1 MKNCNSGSKKND
13 LGTQG
18 LSKLT
23 EAMLLRSI
31 IQVYALAIKMA
42 SQELFSWSSI
52 YNVSIFIINSCPL
65 YNQKPVQT
73 TVIYFWTILP
83 PGSLALS
90 HSVDVII

>member
-52 YNVSIFIINSCPL
+52 YNVSIFIINSYLL
-65 YNQKPVQT
+65 YYTVCIARNHCIILLDYIT
-73 TVIYFWTILP
+73 TRILSVE
-83 PGSLALS
+83 SLG
-90 HSVDVII
+90 